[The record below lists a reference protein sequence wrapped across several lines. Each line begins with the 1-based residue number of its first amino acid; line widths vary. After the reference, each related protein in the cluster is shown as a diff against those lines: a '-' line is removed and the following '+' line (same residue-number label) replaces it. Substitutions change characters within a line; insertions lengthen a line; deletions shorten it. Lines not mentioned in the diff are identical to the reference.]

1 MPWAAADGS
10 SRRAELSIVE
20 PTTSVEHASVVDLL
34 AALATLRAGRG
45 GDSSPVTDA
54 DSSARRGSGD
64 SSGSGAAVRGVR
76 AGRLGQPREPSE
88 VVAQPTAGG
97 GEQSERAVLEA
108 GTLAAAL
115 LYLLLAHRLRLP
127 ATVVETEA
135 GELVLEIL
143 PGTLERGVH
152 ILPPPLPAG
161 ASERAVAAAAAPLYI
176 WLMRGERFGREMT
189 EAEIGDLVGRDRAE
203 LGEVA
208 ISSAELRDLV
218 ERDRGEVS
226 EVGLEIGE
234 IVRRLQGLPPP
245 GEADADGAAA
255 AAPSADALSQA
266 TVEFRELH
274 PLEFLG
280 RLAAQWR
287 EG

>member
-1 MPWAAADGS
+1 M
-10 SRRAELSIVE
+10 
-20 PTTSVEHASVVDLL
+20 
-34 AALATLRAGRG
+34 
-45 GDSSPVTDA
+45 
-54 DSSARRGSGD
+54 
-64 SSGSGAAVRGVR
+64 RGVR

-161 ASERAVAAAAAPLYI
+161 ASESAVAGTA
-176 WLMRGERFGREMT
+176 
-189 EAEIGDLVGRDRAE
+189 V
-203 LGEVA
+203 V
-208 ISSAELRDLV
+208 
-218 ERDRGEVS
+218 
-226 EVGLEIGE
+226 
-234 IVRRLQGLPPP
+234 
-245 GEADADGAAA
+245 
-255 AAPSADALSQA
+255 
-266 TVEFRELH
+266 
-274 PLEFLG
+274 
-280 RLAAQWR
+280 
-287 EG
+287 

>member
-45 GDSSPVTDA
+45 GDSSPVTEA
-54 DSSARRGSGD
+54 DSGARGGSGD
-64 SSGSGAAVRGVR
+64 GSGSGAAVRGVR
-76 AGRLGQPREPSE
+76 AGRLGQPRE

-97 GEQSERAVLEA
+97 DEQSERAVLEA

-161 ASERAVAAAAAPLYI
+161 ASESAVAGTAVV
-176 WLMRGERFGREMT
+176 RG
-189 EAEIGDLVGRDRAE
+189 
-203 LGEVA
+203 
-208 ISSAELRDLV
+208 
-218 ERDRGEVS
+218 
-226 EVGLEIGE
+226 
-234 IVRRLQGLPPP
+234 QG
-245 GEADADGAAA
+245 
-255 AAPSADALSQA
+255 
-266 TVEFRELH
+266 
-274 PLEFLG
+274 
-280 RLAAQWR
+280 
-287 EG
+287 